1 MMFDFSNYYYLIMG
15 LQGFCVY
22 HAYKNNDGQKWYWL
36 IIFLPV
42 LGSLIYLY
50 DSFYSR
56 RNIQNLTENIK
67 GVVYSNHAVER
78 LEKAYKFSDTFQNKM
93 NLADAYTERQ
103 RLDEAIVLYE
113 LCRKGMY
120 ADNPE
125 LLQKLSNAY
134 FLNKNYL
141 KVVEI
146 GNQSKPEDDG
156 KINYAWALFMIGDIT
171 KSEGKFRELNKPFS
185 DYRGRMA
192 LASFLVET
200 NRKDEARQLLNSVT
214 DEYESISNYE
224 QSLKR
229 KSIKEVKNL
238 LKTIQ

>member
-1 MMFDFSNYYYLIMG
+1 MFDFSNYYYLIMG

-56 RNIQNLTENIK
+56 RNMQNLTENIK
-67 GVVYSNHAVER
+67 GVVYSNHAVEK
-78 LEKAYKFSDTFQNKM
+78 LEKAYRFSDTFINKV

-103 RLDEAIVLYE
+103 RLDEAIALYE
-113 LCRKGMY
+113 LCRKGIY
-120 ADNPE
+120 EDNIE

-134 FLNKNYL
+134 YLNKNYQ
-141 KVVEI
+141 KVIEI
-146 GNQSKPEDDG
+146 GNQSKPQGDG
-156 KINYAWALFMIGDIT
+156 KINYAWALFMTGDLT
-171 KSEGKFRELNKPFS
+171 KSENKFRELNKPFS
-185 DYRGRMA
+185 DFRGRMA

-200 NRKDEARQLLNSVT
+200 NRSDEARQLLNGVIEEF
-214 DEYESISNYE
+214 DNMSNYE

-229 KSIKEVKNL
+229 KSMKEVKDL
-238 LKTIQ
+238 LKTIR